1 MKQRTLYSILIPVAL
16 VLAIGAYWI
25 LTNQADSSA
34 QEKEFDASR
43 IDFLPQNDS
52 LSGFDRY
59 EGYGFS
65 IDYPSDMSIEVL
77 GVGAGSAN
85 ESMGQVEG
93 MLIGKSVELIAIWWV
108 TQQSLPSHVE
118 NTPEAVLDYHF
129 ILFEES
135 FLTSDQGEIQTG
147 SKDGHD
153 MVYQTFI
160 TYSDTTRSRK
170 RGYPLRS
177 IYGAWYCEEA
187 GKYLLLYVAH
197 MPEVSQP
204 NVLSEELE
212 SMWQGY
218 LDSFVCH

>member
-1 MKQRTLYSILIPVAL
+1 MKQRTFVFILIPVVL
-16 VLAIGAYWI
+16 VLSIGALWI
-25 LTNQADSSA
+25 LKNQADSPEPAPVNGDDSPI
-34 QEKEFDASR
+34 EG
-43 IDFLPQNDS
+43 IDRF
-52 LSGFDRY
+52 

-65 IDYPSDMSIEVL
+65 IDYPSDMSIEVI
-77 GVGAGSAN
+77 SAN

-93 MLIGKSVELIAIWWV
+93 MLIGKSVELIAISWV

-118 NTPEAVLDYHF
+118 KTPEAVLDYHF

-170 RGYPLRS
+170 RGYPLLS
-177 IYGAWYCEEA
+177 TFGVWYCEET
-187 GKYLLLYVAH
+187 GKYLWLYVAH

-218 LDSFVCH
+218 LDSLVCH